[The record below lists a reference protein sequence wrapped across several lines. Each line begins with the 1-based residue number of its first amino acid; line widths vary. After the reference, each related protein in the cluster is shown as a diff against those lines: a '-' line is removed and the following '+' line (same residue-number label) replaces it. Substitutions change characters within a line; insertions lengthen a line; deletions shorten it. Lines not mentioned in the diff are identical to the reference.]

1 MCCYLSEKC
10 KLFREGG
17 CLFPNFCIKKFKI
30 DKFFDL
36 ALLSETQ
43 RKNVDLYLDAT
54 NNDYNTFV
62 ELSRIRSDIL
72 NFVKN
77 GHNLYIYSSLTG
89 NGKTSWAI
97 KLLQAYIS
105 KVWYERELTCVCLF
119 VSVPRYLLSIK
130 DAISNNNEYAKHIKA
145 NVLNA
150 DIVVWDDIATKGMT
164 EFETENVLSI
174 IDARIN
180 MGKSN
185 IFTSNISKEELPL
198 YVGDRLGS
206 RIIGTSEPI
215 QFFGQDKRILSRGK
229 VNDSTSN
236 S

>member
-1 MCCYLSEKC
+1 MKCYLSENC
-10 KLFREGG
+10 KLYRNGG
-17 CLFPNFCIKKFKI
+17 CPFPEFCIKKFKV

-36 ALLSETQ
+36 SLLSESQ
-43 RKNVDLYLDAT
+43 RQPVDLFLDA
-54 NNDYNTFV
+54 NNSDYNSFV
-62 ELSRIRSDIL
+62 FL
-72 NFVKN
+72 NDTKKHIIEFVKT
-77 GHNLYIYSSLTG
+77 GGNLYLYSSLTG

-105 KVWYERELTCVCLF
+105 KVWFEREISCVCLF

-130 DAISNNNEYAKHIKA
+130 DAISNNNEYAKHIKE
-145 NVLNA
+145 NVLKA

-185 IFTSNISKEELPL
+185 IFTSNISKEELPI

-206 RIIGTSEPI
+206 RIIGTSYPV
-215 QFFGQDKRILSRGK
+215 QFFGQDKRILSRGNL
-229 VNDSTSN
+229 NDSTSN